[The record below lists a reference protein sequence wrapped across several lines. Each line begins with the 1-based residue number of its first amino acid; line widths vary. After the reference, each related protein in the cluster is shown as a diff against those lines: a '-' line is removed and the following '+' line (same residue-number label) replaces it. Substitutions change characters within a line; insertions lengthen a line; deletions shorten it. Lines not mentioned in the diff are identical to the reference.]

1 MVFSSPAFLML
12 FLPLFFALY
21 YLVPWR
27 AKSLVILLG
36 SYGFYAWWRVDFV
49 ILFFA
54 VTYWSYWTSLR
65 MLSTLSEHDKKKWL
79 TIGVA
84 GNLATLG
91 YFKYANFGV
100 ASFNMA
106 LEGIGLDP
114 AVTSWE
120 AVILPIGI
128 SFYIFQAVSY
138 LIDVYRGDA
147 EVSDSFLD
155 FAAFIAL
162 FPQLIAG
169 PVLRYKDIAHQFYE
183 RTHTIEKFNEGAL
196 RFFSGFCKKVLIAD
210 TLASLADMMF
220 ALDAPTM
227 AESWLGILAYS
238 GQLYFDFAGYS
249 CMAIGLGLMMGFRFP
264 ENFNHP
270 YISRSITEFWGR
282 WHISLSSWLKDY
294 LYIPLGG
301 NRKGVRRTYINLF
314 LTMVL
319 GGLWHGANWTFVLWG
334 VWHGGILAIERAVG
348 GKSGSPYPKLIALPF
363 TFFLVMMGWVL
374 FRAESVTS
382 AFDLYGG
389 MFGENGFGLTDATLW
404 QITPLHITTLFIAY
418 AIVFI
423 VPRVWGENH
432 REVMQPSWAASM
444 SVKRQIVLSLLMLI
458 AIMKMIAQSFSP
470 FLYFQF

>member
-220 ALDAPTM
+220 ALDAPTV

-238 GQLYFDFAGYS
+238 CLLYTSPSPRDQRG
-249 CMAIGLGLMMGFRFP
+249 
-264 ENFNHP
+264 
-270 YISRSITEFWGR
+270 SRMP
-282 WHISLSSWLKDY
+282 SS
-294 LYIPLGG
+294 
-301 NRKGVRRTYINLF
+301 
-314 LTMVL
+314 
-319 GGLWHGANWTFVLWG
+319 A
-334 VWHGGILAIERAVG
+334 
-348 GKSGSPYPKLIALPF
+348 
-363 TFFLVMMGWVL
+363 
-374 FRAESVTS
+374 
-382 AFDLYGG
+382 
-389 MFGENGFGLTDATLW
+389 
-404 QITPLHITTLFIAY
+404 
-418 AIVFI
+418 
-423 VPRVWGENH
+423 
-432 REVMQPSWAASM
+432 
-444 SVKRQIVLSLLMLI
+444 
-458 AIMKMIAQSFSP
+458 
-470 FLYFQF
+470 